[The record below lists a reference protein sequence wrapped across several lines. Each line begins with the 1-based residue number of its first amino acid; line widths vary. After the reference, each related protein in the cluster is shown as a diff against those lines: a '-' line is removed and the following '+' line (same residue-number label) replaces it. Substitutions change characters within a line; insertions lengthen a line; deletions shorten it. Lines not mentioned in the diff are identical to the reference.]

1 MMSVVRVC
9 ESEGARER
17 KHGCERQ
24 CYKSHNNLVLRSRK
38 NSTSQLVE
46 RRKKPRF
53 SRGFLSYRPVPE
65 PGPVGVTVEP
75 LGEEP
80 APIVLPDGFVVD
92 PAPLAE
98 PAVLPVELPA
108 PLIVVPLEPPVPAP
122 ALLPLDPAA
131 EPPAAP
137 PAPPPA
143 CASANVLER
152 AKAVANAIVVILMVV
167 PLGCCS
173 DNNDNLHL
181 MFLHQG
187 PIGSKAKADD

>member
-1 MMSVVRVC
+1 
-9 ESEGARER
+9 
-17 KHGCERQ
+17 
-24 CYKSHNNLVLRSRK
+24 
-38 NSTSQLVE
+38 
-46 RRKKPRF
+46 
-53 SRGFLSYRPVPE
+53 VPE

-92 PAPLAE
+92 PGPLAE

-137 PAPPPA
+137 PAPA

-167 PLGCCS
+167 PLGCCCS
-173 DNNDNLHL
+173 SNDNLHL
-181 MFLHQG
+181 MFRRPESDWIVSQKSGASRPEAIRLLVE
-187 PIGSKAKADD
+187 